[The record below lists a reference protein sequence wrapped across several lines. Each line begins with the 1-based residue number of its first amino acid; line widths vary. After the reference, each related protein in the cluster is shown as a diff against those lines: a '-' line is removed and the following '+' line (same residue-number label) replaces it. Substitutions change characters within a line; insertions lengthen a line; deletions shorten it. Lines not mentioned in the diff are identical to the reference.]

1 MQEQEREY
9 GIGRSLQTGLRD
21 KNVKLLEDEQ
31 NFEEEVSD
39 YSKIKLLNEET
50 DMDNKKTEEEK
61 QTYVQLKRAMR
72 ETKLMK

>member
-1 MQEQEREY
+1 MK
-9 GIGRSLQTGLRD
+9 TGLRD